1 VQAAEAWARAQGCTE
16 MASDAELDNHASH
29 AAHRR
34 LGYAETERLVCFRKS
49 LLASQPEEATSETTP
64 RT

>member
-1 VQAAEAWARAQGCTE
+1 
-16 MASDAELDNHASH
+16 MASDAELDNQISH

-34 LGYAETERLVCFRKS
+34 LGYAEIERIVCFRKL
-49 LLASQPEEATSETTP
+49 LLAAQPEEANGETTP